1 MYNFEK
7 TQDLIDPTDVISRQ
21 HVIPA
26 DVKKYAVTWQLSFP
40 NPAGRGRGNVPS
52 LADIYEQ
59 LTVHGLNIVERG
71 ANVTG
76 ETKPVFTEIGLPNG
90 ASQTRIKF
98 NTATDKRLREL
109 KTRIDGGEFQIVSGP
124 GYTRRVTQISLI
136 SLAVNLMQ
144 IAIAC
149 ENVPV
154 DQPKQRKQRRGV
166 LSPV

>member
-1 MYNFEK
+1 MYIFEK
-7 TQDLIDPTDVISRQ
+7 TQNLIDPTDVISRQ
-21 HVIPA
+21 HAIPS

-59 LTVHGLNIVERG
+59 LILNGLNIVERG
-71 ANVTG
+71 ANVTVG
-76 ETKPVFTEIGLPNG
+76 TKPVFTEIGLPNG
-90 ASQTRIKF
+90 STQTRIKL

-109 KTRIDGGEFQIVSGP
+109 KSRIDGGEFEIVSGP
-124 GYTRRVTQISLI
+124 AYRRRVTQISLI
-136 SLAVNLMQ
+136 SLSVNLMQ

-149 ENVPV
+149 ENVLI
-154 DQPKQRKQRRGV
+154 DQPKQRRGV